1 MYTHM
6 CVCRGVIRISHVKIS
21 KPISLE
27 QWLRKLTFGAQDV
40 S

>member
-1 MYTHM
+1 M
-6 CVCRGVIRISHVKIS
+6 CVFRGVIWISHVKIS